1 MLLNCGSLLSLSSLS
16 LLRHFLQV
24 KNCKQSQDSYLKFV
38 LLNKERFFT
47 IWKTNQSLNASK
59 KYIIFLHVLKNCKFF
74 LLFAVI
80 FEKVLIYHLLF
91 LLVWNNNLWL
101 FCESWQSVAWDFYL
115 KIWSW
120 FQYNNE
126 DLLCRLVWFILS
138 EW

>member
-1 MLLNCGSLLSLSSLS
+1 MVVYC
-16 LLRHFLQV
+16 HYQV
-24 KNCKQSQDSYLKFV
+24 CLCYVIFCKLKIANNLKIRTKNV
-38 LLNKERFFT
+38 FFT

-101 FCESWQSVAWDFYL
+101 FCESWQSVARDFYL